1 MLMKKKASRGR
12 KTNDAMLIID
22 RLVGND
28 SVRRAGIADARL
40 NLEVAQVVY
49 DARKQAGLT
58 QAQLARRIGTT
69 QSVISRLEDSDY
81 GAQSLSMLRRI
92 ARALDLYV
100 HITLQPRPYYSRN
113 R

>member
-1 MLMKKKASRGR
+1 MKKKASRGR
-12 KTNDAMLIID
+12 KTTDGMLILE
-22 RLVGND
+22 RLTGD
-28 SVRRAGIADARL
+28 DPVRRAGIADARL
-40 NLEVAQVVY
+40 ALEVAQVVY
-49 DARKQAGLT
+49 DARVQAGLT

-100 HITLQPRPYYSRN
+100 HITLQPRPYYSQKP
-113 R
+113 

>member
-1 MLMKKKASRGR
+1 
-12 KTNDAMLIID
+12 MLIIE
-22 RLVGND
+22 RITGND
-28 SVRRAGIADARL
+28 PVRRAGIADARL
-40 NLEVAQVVY
+40 DLEVAQVVY

-100 HITLQPRPYYSRN
+100 RITLEPRPARH
-113 R
+113 RRA

>member
-1 MLMKKKASRGR
+1 MKKKATSGR
-12 KTNDAMLIID
+12 KTRDAMRIID
-22 RLVGND
+22 RLIGD
-28 SVRRAGIADARL
+28 DPARRAGIADARL

-58 QAQLARRIGTT
+58 QVQLARRLGTT

-81 GAQSLSMLRRI
+81 GAHSLSMLRRI

-100 HITLQPRPYYSRN
+100 HITLEPRPSR
-113 R
+113 RRV

>member
-1 MLMKKKASRGR
+1 MKKKASRRG
-12 KTNDAMLIID
+12 KTSDAMLILE
-22 RLVGND
+22 RLTGD
-28 SVRRAGIADARL
+28 DPGLRAMMADERL
-40 NLEVAQVVY
+40 NMGVAQVVY

-58 QAQLARRIGTT
+58 QAQLARKIGTT

-100 HITLQPRPYYSRN
+100 HITLQPRPYYSRKP
-113 R
+113 